1 MDILQEC
8 QGASRIAITG
18 HVRPDG
24 DCVGSCLAL
33 YQYLQKKL
41 PQALVKV
48 YLEQPADIFAQ
59 IKGFDQIDSGCADT
73 EPYDVFFVLDS
84 IPERI
89 MEPAQKLYE
98 QARKTINI
106 DHHISNK
113 GACDIFRVVPD
124 ASSTAELIYELID
137 EEALDADLAKAIYI
151 GIIHDTGVF
160 QYSNTSPRTMEI
172 GARLISY
179 GFDFPKLIQETFY
192 QRTYVQS
199 QVLGRVLLESVRF
212 MDRCCIASCLDR
224 KTMDF
229 YNVDNTDLDGIV
241 NHLLNIEG
249 IHCAIFMHQT
259 DVLEYKVSLRSDE
272 WVDVSKVAAFF
283 GGGGHKRAAGCTMK
297 GTFHDCVNNLSL
309 HIKEQMGSF
318 LAAHMDK
325 CMQEFEYA
333 KRNIGENQTN

>member
-33 YQYLQKKL
+33 YQYLQKKM

-48 YLEQPADIFAQ
+48 YLEQPAEIFSE
-59 IKGFDQIDSGCADT
+59 IKGFDQIDSQCGDT
-73 EPYDVFFVLDS
+73 DPYDVFFVLDS
-84 IPERI
+84 VPERM
-89 MEPAQKLYE
+89 MESAKKLYDR
-98 QARKTINI
+98 ARKTINI
-106 DHHISNK
+106 DHHISNA
-113 GACDIFRVVPD
+113 GVGDLFWVVPD

-137 EEALDADLAKAIYI
+137 EEALDIDLAKAIYI

-160 QYSNTSPRTMEI
+160 QYSNTSPKTMEI
-172 GARLISY
+172 GARLIRY
-179 GFDFPKLIQETFY
+179 GFDFPRMIRETFY

-199 QVLGRVLLESVRF
+199 QVLGRVLLESIRF
-212 MDRCCIASCLDR
+212 MDRSCIVSCLDK

-241 NHLLNIEG
+241 NHLLNIKG
-249 IHCAIFMHQT
+249 IHCAIFMYQT

-272 WVDVSKVAAFF
+272 WVDVSKAAAFF

-309 HIKEQMGSF
+309 HIKEQIGSYIS
-318 LAAHMDK
+318 AQIEE
-325 CMQEFEYA
+325 CMQEYEYT
-333 KRNIGENQTN
+333 KLKTGE

>member
-1 MDILQEC
+1 MNILQEC
-8 QGASRIAITG
+8 QGVSRIAITG

-33 YQYLQKKL
+33 YQYLQKRL
-41 PQALVKV
+41 PQAQVRV
-48 YLEQPADIFAQ
+48 YLEQPAETFAQ
-59 IKGFDQIDSGCADT
+59 IKGYDQIDSQCEDT

-84 IPERI
+84 IPERM
-89 MEPAQKLYE
+89 MEPAKKLYDK
-98 QARKTINI
+98 ALKTINI
-106 DHHISNK
+106 DHHVSNT
-113 GACDIFRVVPD
+113 GAGDLFWVVPD

-137 EEALDADLAKAIYI
+137 KSAMDADMAMAIYI

-172 GARLISY
+172 GAELIRY
-179 GFDFPKLIQETFY
+179 GFDFPRLILETFY

-199 QVLGRVLLESVRF
+199 QVLGRVLLESIRF
-212 MDRCCIASCLDR
+212 MDGSCIVSCLDR

-229 YNVDNTDLDGIV
+229 YNVNNKDLDGIV
-241 NHLLNIEG
+241 NHLRNIKG
-249 IHCAIFMHQT
+249 IHCAIFMYQT

-283 GGGGHKRAAGCTMK
+283 GGGGHMRAAGCNMR

-309 HIKEQMGSF
+309 HIKEEMEKESG
-318 LAAHMDK
+318 
-325 CMQEFEYA
+325 QE
-333 KRNIGENQTN
+333 

>member
-18 HVRPDG
+18 HIRPDG

-33 YQYLQKKL
+33 YQYLQKKI
-41 PQALVKV
+41 PQAQVKV
-48 YLEQPADIFAQ
+48 YLEQPVEIFAE
-59 IKGFDQIDSGCADT
+59 IKGFDQIDSVCEDT
-73 EPYDVFFVLDS
+73 DPYDVFFVLDS
-84 IPERI
+84 VPERM
-89 MEPAQKLYE
+89 MESAKKHYDRAL
-98 QARKTINI
+98 KTINI
-106 DHHISNK
+106 DHHISNT
-113 GACDIFRVVPD
+113 GAGELFWIVPN

-172 GARLISY
+172 GARLIGY
-179 GFDFPKLIQETFY
+179 GFDFPRLIQETFY

-199 QVLGRVLLESVRF
+199 QVLGRVLLESIRF
-212 MDRCCIASCLDR
+212 MDGSCIVSCLER

-229 YNVDNTDLDGIV
+229 YNVGNTDLDGIV

-249 IHCAIFMHQT
+249 IHCAIFMYQL
-259 DVLEYKVSLRSDE
+259 DVLEYKVSLRSDD
-272 WVDVSKVAAFF
+272 WVDVSRVASFF

-309 HIKEQMGSF
+309 HIKDQMGSY
-318 LAAHMDK
+318 LSAHIEE
-325 CMQEFEYA
+325 CMQEYEYG
-333 KRNIGENQTN
+333 KVRN

>member
-33 YQYLQKKL
+33 YQYLRKEM

-48 YLEQPADIFAQ
+48 YLEPPADIFAE
-59 IKGFDQIDSGCADT
+59 ISGFDRIDSRCEDT
-73 EPYDVFFVLDS
+73 DPYDVFFVLDS
-84 IPERI
+84 VPERI
-89 MEPAQKLYE
+89 MEPAVKLYR

-106 DHHISNK
+106 DHHISNT
-113 GACDIFRVVPD
+113 GACDRFYIVPA

-137 EEALDADLAKAIYI
+137 KEALDAELAKAIYT

-179 GFDFPKLIQETFY
+179 GFDFSRLIQETFY
-192 QRTYVQS
+192 QRTYIQT
-199 QVLGRVLLESVRF
+199 QVLGRVLLESIRF
-212 MDRCCIASCLDR
+212 MDGSCIVSCLDR
-224 KTMDF
+224 RMMDF
-229 YNVDNTDLDGIV
+229 YNVNNTDLDGIV
-241 NHLLNIEG
+241 NHLRNIKG

-272 WVDVSKVAAFF
+272 WVDVSRVAAFF
-283 GGGGHKRAAGCTMK
+283 GGGGHMRAAGCTMK

-309 HIKEQMGSF
+309 HIKEQIGSY
-318 LAAHMDK
+318 LSAHMR
-325 CMQEFEYA
+325 EYMEA
-333 KRNIGENQTN
+333 QPYRE